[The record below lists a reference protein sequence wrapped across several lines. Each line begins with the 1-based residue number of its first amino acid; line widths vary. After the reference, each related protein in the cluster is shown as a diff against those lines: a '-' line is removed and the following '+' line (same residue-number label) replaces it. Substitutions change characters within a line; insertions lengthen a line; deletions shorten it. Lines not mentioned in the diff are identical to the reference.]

1 MVSEHL
7 WPEYQQPV
15 SCSFICRYERSHD
28 P

>member
-15 SCSFICRYERSHD
+15 SCSFICRYERSDD